1 MKTLNND
8 HDLSMGMNTHE
19 KVKCPCCHEHNFVL
33 FYGHQMQSCF
43 EFDNTKIKKDDLT
56 PRFLLKFWCQRCEL
70 EFIWTLWQKFSYGVS
85 SIDFKISTTKAAK
98 NEDLPQKRKSL
109 PASLRYQ
116 ILSRDN
122 YTCQACG
129 AKAEDGVLLEVDH
142 IYPISKGGTN
152 EPRNLRTL
160 CRTCNRGKGDKI
172 YDNN

>member
-1 MKTLNND
+1 
-8 HDLSMGMNTHE
+8 
-19 KVKCPCCHEHNFVL
+19 
-33 FYGHQMQSCF
+33 
-43 EFDNTKIKKDDLT
+43 
-56 PRFLLKFWCQRCEL
+56 
-70 EFIWTLWQKFSYGVS
+70 
-85 SIDFKISTTKAAK
+85 
-98 NEDLPQKRKSL
+98 L

-142 IYPISKGGTN
+142 IYPVSKGGTD